1 MAHLSAS
8 NNKHLHFWIV
18 QLIDE
23 PRELSEGM
31 KIERWMKTVDGTGVM
46 FGRTV
51 NRDEHGGEMPHFIG

>member
-8 NNKHLHFWIV
+8 NKHLHFWIV

-23 PRELSEGM
+23 PRELSEG
-31 KIERWMKTVDGTGVM
+31 MKTVDGTGVM